1 MSSVLDWHEIAL
13 ISNIWYRTF
22 CQAGRGLV
30 RHTYL
35 LPLSKLASAP
45 SSHRCGS
52 LRNIVLLSPHLS
64 IGYLRPSLWQCP
76 LYSLL
81 FDIHHCQGLQRCE
94 AADRQPTDLFWLARA
109 KMGQLH
115 IKAEFLTSFKKKVD
129 EVATLALCSCQYWLG
144 RNSGCPFREKEFS
157 SLSQSPEIPTDLYL
171 STSFIDVTCPT
182 SMDICIFPLTKI
194 NESTGG

>member
-52 LRNIVLLSPHLS
+52 LRNILLLSPHLS

-81 FDIHHCQGLQRCE
+81 FDTHHCQGLQRCE
-94 AADRQPTDLFWLARA
+94 AADRQPTDLFWLDRA

-115 IKAEFLTSFKKKVD
+115 IKAEFLTSFKKKWMRWQHWPFVLANIGWGGT
-129 EVATLALCSCQYWLG
+129 VAAPS
-144 RNSGCPFREKEFS
+144 EKKS
-157 SLSQSPEIPTDLYL
+157 SPACHSPQKFLLTC
-171 STSFIDVTCPT
+171 TCPLPSLMLPARHLWT
-182 SMDICIFPLTKI
+182 SAFSPWQR
-194 NESTGG
+194 